1 MKRIVIL
8 LVAVAVVAL
17 AGCRK
22 DGGRQPVPETPS
34 AVEIETPEPAEPIQS
49 DVRRED
55 VPFDQL
61 FDIFSGFGSNIMTSK
76 FAPQSVK
83 DEIKPGLLDS
93 YSGYRE
99 FNGNACNQ
107 LIYTFFNDGCTDGV
121 QMGCWKY
128 DADGHYL
135 VLLAETGG
143 CDVLST
149 KYIRAYD
156 YDPAAKSAHEVSI
169 PLNPAPTADDFN
181 DVIRLAGCNDI
192 AYVRKY
198 MRDRVYNYVFSPE
211 GLRID
216 LNAVD
221 EWDVNGLC
229 GFQLSYHWNWRE
241 FVRDAS
247 IPSPCI
253 HFDGF
258 ALMKLGGPMPAVN
271 LDDDPIGYT
280 VRYSEGGN
288 LWLIDRPDSRVLE
301 IQLEGD
307 NITSI
312 EIFDSRYSLQ
322 ESFYWT
328 GRGRLAAGSRICD
341 YFDFTAEGA
350 PQVVLFHDGTV
361 GINDENYD
369 TRISFLTTMD
379 DLSGEVP
386 SVDPTE
392 MVMTLS
398 APRFKPDATIKSI
411 LIEKAY

>member
-1 MKRIVIL
+1 M
-8 LVAVAVVAL
+8 VAAAVVVL
-17 AGCRK
+17 AGCK
-22 DGGRQPVPETPS
+22 KEGGQQPVPEPPVV
-34 AVEIETPEPAEPIQS
+34 VEIEYPQAEEPLQS

-55 VPFDQL
+55 VPFERL
-61 FDIFSGFGSNIMTSK
+61 FEIFSGFGSNILTSK

-83 DEIKPGLLDS
+83 DGIRSELLDS
-93 YSGYRE
+93 YNGYRE

-107 LIYTFFNDGCTDGV
+107 LVYTFFNDGCTDGV

-143 CDVLST
+143 CDVTST

-156 YDPAAKSAHEVSI
+156 YDPASKSAHEVSL
-169 PLNPAPTADDFN
+169 PLDPAPTADDFN
-181 DVIRLAGCNDI
+181 DAIRLAGCNDI
-192 AYVRKY
+192 GYVRKY
-198 MRDRVYNYVFSPE
+198 IRDRVYNYVFSPE
-211 GLRID
+211 GLQID

-221 EWDVNGLC
+221 EWEVNGLC
-229 GFQLSYHWNWRE
+229 GFQLFYRWNGRE

-247 IPSPCI
+247 LPSPCI

-258 ALMKLGGPMPAVN
+258 ALIKLGGPMPAVN

-280 VRYSEGGN
+280 CRYSEGGN

-301 IQLEGD
+301 IQLEGKD
-307 NITSI
+307 IESI

-322 ESFYWT
+322 ESFYWS
-328 GRGRLAAGSRICD
+328 GRGRLAVGSRICD
-341 YFDFTAEGA
+341 YFDFTEEGA

-369 TRISFLTTMD
+369 TRISFHTTLD
-379 DLSGEVP
+379 DLSCEIP
-386 SVDPTE
+386 QMDPTG

-398 APRFKPDATIKSI
+398 EPAFKPDATIKSI
-411 LIEKAY
+411 VVSKIGK